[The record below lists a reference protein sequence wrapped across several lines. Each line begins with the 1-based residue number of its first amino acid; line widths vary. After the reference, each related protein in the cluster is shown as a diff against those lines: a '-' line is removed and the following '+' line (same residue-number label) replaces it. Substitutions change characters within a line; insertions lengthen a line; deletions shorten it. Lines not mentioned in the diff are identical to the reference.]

1 MVLTPMST
9 YDGIPC
15 LRFRT
20 SAGALTAE
28 DMLRD
33 EGRSYRTKIVRTR
46 KRGIEYVVMVLD

>member
-46 KRGIEYVVMVLD
+46 KRGVEYVVMVLD

>member
-1 MVLTPMST
+1 MPLTPMST
-9 YDGIPC
+9 YEDVPC
-15 LRFRT
+15 LVFRT
-20 SAGALTAE
+20 SAGALVAE